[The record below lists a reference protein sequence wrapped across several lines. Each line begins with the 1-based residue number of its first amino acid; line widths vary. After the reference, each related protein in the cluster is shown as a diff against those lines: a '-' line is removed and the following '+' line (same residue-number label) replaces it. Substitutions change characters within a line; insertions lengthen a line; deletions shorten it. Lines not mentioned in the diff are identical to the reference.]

1 MAKKSLR
8 KLTVPKEFKLT
19 NMQPLSTKQ
28 IKPLPKQT
36 SEADRLYAMLERKG
50 ILDIEGTEPLLNDKL
65 IQNYDLAMGNQA
77 TETIDVQSEFFSRSS
92 SVNTISTRRR
102 LPLTAVSGRNY
113 YKQVERAKEKLQR
126 K

>member
-19 NMQPLSTKQ
+19 NMTPLSTKPL
-28 IKPLPKQT
+28 KPLPKQT

-65 IQNYDLAMGNQA
+65 IQNYDLAMGNKA
-77 TETIDVQSEFFSRSS
+77 TETIDVRSEFFSRSS

-102 LPLTAVSGRNY
+102 LPFTAVSGRNY